1 MTPLNKAR
9 RSRPHLLLAAVVVL
23 ALGMVNVNANGP
35 CSLPLNARR
44 QGAAGCAASTAGSGA
59 NGGYSSPPSY
69 FGVTAARA
77 RHNTPVLSFRQPK
90 ESLVRLKEL
99 GGKVKGKVGRA
110 VEGLKQKWETRHGN
124 KNQNNNNKNGKGG
137 KKEKKGG
144 SITHVRVERSL
155 FRYAPAAVPPTGRDE
170 DEEECPAGQ
179 DTLHHPHHHFQ
190 GEKEVVL
197 SSPPSSSGAA
207 AFDDDGA
214 ALFVLGRTQS
224 FDTALLREAEARS
237 RCRRGAVSYG
247 GHVVNFVGFSIKL
260 LTLLLFQVL
269 GTALVVNEYQT
280 TGLVSET
287 LMKFASLLA
296 GLAFVPPLVVALRES
311 LPSHARN
318 PLVRAFS
325 RLFELA
331 LDVVAVGALSL
342 LASVLLTAVMS
353 LPSYNFLLSKE
364 LGEEYIKGALSAGFV
379 MFFVWAF
386 SRNFEPL
393 ASKWFM

>member
-1 MTPLNKAR
+1 MAILTKLRAY
-9 RSRPHLLLAAVVVL
+9 RPCLLLAAVAAL
-23 ALGMVNVNANGP
+23 ALSMAHANGP
-35 CSLPLNARR
+35 CSLPMNARR
-44 QGAAGCAASTAGSGA
+44 KGSAGCAASTAGNGA
-59 NGGYSSPPSY
+59 SGGYPSPPSY
-69 FGVTAARA
+69 FGVTAARM

-99 GGKVKGKVGRA
+99 GGKVKGKVGQTL
-110 VEGLKQKWETRHGN
+110 EGLKQKWDMRRSNKKTKNNGN
-124 KNQNNNNKNGKGG
+124 VTGG
-137 KKEKKGG
+137 KKAKENA

-155 FRYAPAAVPPTGRDE
+155 FRCAPVSLPQTDREVD
-170 DEEECPAGQ
+170 EECPAGQ
-179 DTLHHPHHHFQ
+179 DTVHHPHQQFQ
-190 GEKEVVL
+190 GEKQMEMSPPC
-197 SSPPSSSGAA
+197 SSPGDA
-207 AFDDDGA
+207 AFDDDS

-224 FDTALLREAEARS
+224 FDTALLHDAEARS
-237 RCRRGAVSYG
+237 RRCRGAVSYG
-247 GHVVNFVGFSIKL
+247 NRLMNFVGFTFKL

-280 TGLVSET
+280 TGVVSET

-318 PLVRAFS
+318 PLVRGFS
-325 RLFELA
+325 CLFELA
-331 LDVVAVGALSL
+331 LDTVAVGALSL

-353 LPSYNFLLSKE
+353 LPSYNFLLSHE

-393 ASKWFM
+393 ASKWFL

>member
-1 MTPLNKAR
+1 MMLLNHTH
-9 RSRPHLLLAAVVVL
+9 RSRPRLLLAAIAAL
-23 ALGMVNVNANGP
+23 ALVVVNANGP

-44 QGAAGCAASTAGSGA
+44 QGAAGCAASTAGNG
-59 NGGYSSPPSY
+59 NGGYGSSPCY

-124 KNQNNNNKNGKGG
+124 KKQNNNKNVKGG

-144 SITHVRVERSL
+144 GITHVRVERSL
-155 FRYAPAAVPPTGRDE
+155 LRYAPAGLPPTGREE
-170 DEEECPAGQ
+170 DEECPAGQ

-190 GEKEVVL
+190 EEKEVVL
-197 SSPPSSSGAA
+197 SSSTPSPGDA
-207 AFDDDGA
+207 AFDDDG

-237 RCRRGAVSYG
+237 RRRRNAVSYG
-247 GHVVNFVGFSIKL
+247 GPLVNFVGFSIKL

-379 MFFVWAF
+379 IFFVWAF

-393 ASKWFM
+393 ASKWFL

>member
-1 MTPLNKAR
+1 
-9 RSRPHLLLAAVVVL
+9 
-23 ALGMVNVNANGP
+23 
-35 CSLPLNARR
+35 
-44 QGAAGCAASTAGSGA
+44 
-59 NGGYSSPPSY
+59 
-69 FGVTAARA
+69 
-77 RHNTPVLSFRQPK
+77 VLSFRQPK

-99 GGKVKGKVGRA
+99 GGKVKGKVRRA

-124 KNQNNNNKNGKGG
+124 KNNNNNNNKNVKGG

-214 ALFVLGRTQS
+214 LFVLGRTQS

-237 RCRRGAVSYG
+237 RRRRGAVSYG
-247 GHVVNFVGFSIKL
+247 GHLVNFVGFSIKL

-393 ASKWFM
+393 AGKWFM